1 MRTKAPPPFS
11 EVMYGKR
18 QMLPSPTAEP
28 VAARMKASRDDHMP
42 CMDVF
47 SMISDPRMIFVVS
60 ELAHHCAPRAVGV
73 QTPVPACAGIS
84 VTHGRRQSVIRG
96 GVNKIQAWIYANEVD
111 DENIAYEPAA
121 AGCVWRS
128 RRQRREQFADRRSH
142 VAVGSHRCAGDF
154 GRRAPGGGAGDQLRH
169 GQRRGGNPPVA
180 VRG

>member
-73 QTPVPACAGIS
+73 QTPGPPGPAIQGRPAGRQPVIS
-84 VTHGRRQSVIRG
+84 G
-96 GVNKIQAWIYANEVD
+96 
-111 DENIAYEPAA
+111 AA
-121 AGCVWRS
+121 IKLKAEISPNR
-128 RRQRREQFADRRSH
+128 
-142 VAVGSHRCAGDF
+142 
-154 GRRAPGGGAGDQLRH
+154 
-169 GQRRGGNPPVA
+169 
-180 VRG
+180 